1 MGTSAPSSGL
11 SDALF
16 SRVQARVLGIL
27 FGAPDSDFPITE
39 IIARAGSGRG
49 AVQRELKRLTDAGIV
64 ALNVRGSRKLYQ
76 ANRESPIFPELH
88 QLILK
93 TIGVVD
99 PIREALAPYRSSIA
113 CAFVYGSI
121 ARSQESAKSDIDLMI
136 IGNPGYGEIF
146 GALQPAE
153 KLLARPINPTLM
165 TRDEWQRK
173 VGQRSGFMASVL
185 DQPKLFV
192 IGAEDDLATP
202 RESGE
207 VGPVEA

>member
-1 MGTSAPSSGL
+1 MGIKIPEMGTLTVSSGL
-11 SDALF
+11 VDALF

-27 FGAPDSDFPITE
+27 FGSPDSDFPITE

-49 AVQRELKRLTDAGIV
+49 AVQRELKKLTDAGIV

-76 ANRESPIFPELH
+76 ANQNSPIFPELH

-99 PIREALAPYRSSIA
+99 PIREALAPYRPSIA
-113 CAFVYGSI
+113 RAFVYGSI
-121 ARSQESAKSDIDLMI
+121 ARGQESARSDIDLMI
-136 IGNPGYGEIF
+136 IGTPGYSEIY

-153 KLLARPINPTLM
+153 KTLARPINPTLM
-165 TRDEWQRK
+165 TPEEWQRK
-173 VGQRSGFMASVL
+173 VKERSGFIASVL

-192 IGAEDDLATP
+192 IGREDDLAAP
-202 RESGE
+202 R
-207 VGPVEA
+207 